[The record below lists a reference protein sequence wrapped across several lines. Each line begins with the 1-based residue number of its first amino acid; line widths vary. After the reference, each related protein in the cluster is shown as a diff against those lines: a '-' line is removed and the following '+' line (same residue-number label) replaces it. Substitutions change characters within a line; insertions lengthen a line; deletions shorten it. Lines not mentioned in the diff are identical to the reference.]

1 MSAPVRVALVGLG
14 YWGPHFARIAIEH
27 TDAELVWCCD
37 RSEVALDLPRRRYP
51 QVACTTSFERGR
63 SRIPLVDAVVVATP
77 TATHA
82 DLGTAALEAG
92 KHVLVEKPLAAS
104 SAEVDRIEAARGDR
118 VVMVGHTFVYNP
130 AVEAIRDLVARD
142 ELGGCSTSTASAP
155 PSVRSGRT

>member
-51 QVACTTSFERGR
+51 QVARTTSFEQVVED
-63 SRIPLVDAVVVATP
+63 PAVDAVVVATP

-82 DLGTAALEAG
+82 DLG
-92 KHVLVEKPLAAS
+92 S
-104 SAEVDRIEAARGDR
+104 
-118 VVMVGHTFVYNP
+118 
-130 AVEAIRDLVARD
+130 
-142 ELGGCSTSTASAP
+142 P
-155 PSVRSGRT
+155 PSRRASTCSSRSH